1 MKNFGKKKSGAV
13 RKSPSGVRT
22 GRFFTLLL
30 ALCVLG
36 AAVLTYALVSL
47 CAALMVGAAG
57 SVAEASAPGAV
68 ISDSVSDGYV
78 AAMASIGR
86 TPRIGEAVLVSGSPD
101 DADETASG
109 NASDNEDG
117 TASGDASGNAANGG
131 RRSDDKNASGDND
144 RSGETAEPDGKAASD
159 GKKASGKSIGAERS
173 GGYVPVSRA
182 ETAEYF
188 PAVSVGAHS
197 AALMCAESGE
207 LLYEL
212 SPDELRPMASTTKI
226 MTALVA
232 IENASLDTVATVSPD
247 AVGIIGSSVYLR
259 EGEQITLES
268 LLYALLLESA
278 NDAATQIAIT
288 VGGDEAGFVAMMN
301 EKAEQLGLSHT
312 HFSNPHGLDSDGH
325 YTTARELAAIA
336 AAALENETFA
346 EIAGTYKKV
355 ISTEDGSI
363 SRLLVNHNR
372 MLRSYDG
379 AIGVKTGYTSAAGRC
394 LVSAARRDGV
404 TLIAVTLDDHS
415 DWADHTALLDA
426 GFAAYSERRLCGAGE
441 LTYTLPLEGADEGS
455 LTVSNGDAA
464 AVVLPRGAELRQVVE
479 LPRFV
484 FAPVRSGQ
492 TLGAVHY
499 YVGEREVASVP
510 LCAQQ
515 SAEEKQ
521 SGGISGFFASLGAR
535 ISALLGR
542 DE

>member
-1 MKNFGKKKSGAV
+1 MKDKNNCTRVVSCRRRAGGFVA
-13 RKSPSGVRT
+13 
-22 GRFFTLLL
+22 FLL

-57 SVAEASAPGAV
+57 SVSDASVPGAV
-68 ISDSVSDGYV
+68 MSDSVSDGYV

-86 TPRIGEAVLVSGSPD
+86 TPRIGEAVLVSGS
-101 DADETASG
+101 
-109 NASDNEDG
+109 SDG
-117 TASGDASGNAANGG
+117 A
-131 RRSDDKNASGDND
+131 
-144 RSGETAEPDGKAASD
+144 SGET
-159 GKKASGKSIGAERS
+159 S
-173 GGYVPVSRA
+173 GGTTGGASRESYVPVSNPSA
-182 ETAEYF
+182 AEYF

-212 SPDELRPMASTTKI
+212 LPDEVRPMASTTKI

-232 IENASLDTVATVSPD
+232 IENAPLDTVATVSGD

-259 EGEQITLES
+259 EGECISLES

-278 NDAATQIAIT
+278 NDAAEQIAIT

-301 EKAEQLGLSHT
+301 EKAEQLGLKNT
-312 HFSNPHGLDSDGH
+312 HFANPHGLDSEGH

-336 AAALENETFA
+336 AAALENETFS
-346 EIAGTYKKV
+346 EIAGTYKKT
-355 ISTEDGSI
+355 ISTEDGSV

-379 AIGVKTGYTSAAGRC
+379 AIGVKTGYTSSAGRC

-415 DWADHTALLDA
+415 DWADHTAMLDA
-426 GFAAYSERRLCGAGE
+426 GFSAYAERLLCGAGE
-441 LTYTLPLEGADEGS
+441 LSYTLPLEGAESDS
-455 LTVSNGDAA
+455 LTVSNGGEVSA
-464 AVVLPRGAELRQVVE
+464 VLPRNAELRRVVE

-484 FAPVRSGQ
+484 FAPIESGQ
-492 TLGAVHY
+492 TVGTVRY
-499 YVGEREVASVP
+499 YVGDREVAAVP
-510 LCAQQ
+510 LCAE
-515 SAEEKQ
+515 SAAEEKP
-521 SGGISGFFASLGAR
+521 SGISGFFASLGSR
-535 ISALLGR
+535 LSALLGGR
-542 DE
+542 E